1 MSSLIRSRE
10 FLLAIIIAV
19 SFFIYFPY
27 FVEAPKPIRDVES
40 WLVSTTVVIASF
52 AVMVSLYTM
61 TRREVMR
68 VVKRVRGWPYSLWMM
83 ALAWFMIIVGVTLG
97 KDAVAFRFCADSFIL
112 PGDATIYAILVF
124 YLTSAAARTFKVR
137 DPESL
142 LLLLGAFFVL
152 MQQAPLGEYL
162 FPWFG
167 PIGSWLV
174 NNLAMAATRVFTIS
188 ATLGG
193 IVLAIRL
200 LAGKEMAMVGLI
212 TRREKE

>member
-1 MSSLIRSRE
+1 MSSLIKSRE

-27 FVEAPKPIRDVES
+27 FVESPKPIVDIES
-40 WLVSTTVVIASF
+40 WLVTTTVVIASF

-68 VVKRVRGWPYSLWMM
+68 ITKRVKGWPYSLLMM
-83 ALAWFMIIVGVTLG
+83 ILAWFMIVVGVSLG
-97 KDAVAFRFCADSFIL
+97 KDATPFRFCADAFVL
-112 PGDATIYAILVF
+112 PGDSTIYAILVF
-124 YLTSAAARTFKVR
+124 YLTSAAARSFKVR
-137 DPESL
+137 DLESL

-162 FPWFG
+162 FPYFG

-174 NNLAMAATRVFTIS
+174 NNLAMAASRVFTIS

-200 LAGKEMAMVGLI
+200 LAGKEMAMIGLI
-212 TRREKE
+212 ARREKD